1 MKKLIALL
9 LALFMVVSM
18 AGCGSDTPDAG
29 TDEGKEVENKLV
41 VYTPNSDGLINA
53 VIPAFEA
60 KTGIEVE
67 LITAGTGDCLTR
79 IESEKENPY
88 ADVIFGGM
96 SAANFEKHPDLWEAY
111 TTPYDAS
118 LPEAY
123 QNWKGY
129 VTRYCLDGSAAL
141 LVNLDVF
148 KELNLNPDEFTGYND
163 LLWPELYGKIA
174 MGDPANSSSA
184 WAELTNMLLVMGNEA
199 YDEAAWTWV
208 ESFIANL
215 NGISIDSSSK
225 IYKGVAEGEYAVGVS
240 YEDPCVSLLID
251 GATNL
256 KLVYPEEGAVW
267 LPTGTAI
274 VKDCKNLD
282 EAKEFIDFLLS
293 DECQQIISKLTIR
306 GTNTTITPTNKFM
319 KPMSEIKVAVEDLEF
334 TAKNKTA
341 WQQKYADLKATIDSK
356 K

>member
-1 MKKLIALL
+1 MKKLFALL
-9 LALFMVVSM
+9 LALMMVVSF
-18 AGCGSDTPDAG
+18 AGCGSDTADG
-29 TDEGKEVENKLV
+29 GNDGGNETENKLV

-53 VIPAFEA
+53 VIPAFEE
-60 KTGIEVE
+60 KTGIKVE

-111 TTPYDAS
+111 TSPYDAD

-129 VTRYCLDGSAAL
+129 VSRYCLDGSAAL
-141 LVNLDVF
+141 LINLDVF
-148 KELNLNPDEFTGYND
+148 EELGLNPDDFTGYND
-163 LLWPELYGKIA
+163 LLWPELNGKIA

-184 WAELTNMLLVMGNEA
+184 WAELTNMLLVMGNEP
-199 YDEAAWTWV
+199 YDDAAWEWV

-267 LPTGTAI
+267 LPAGSAI
-274 VKDCKNLD
+274 VKNAPHM
-282 EAKEFIDFLLS
+282 ENAKLFIDFLQS
-293 DECQQIISKLTIR
+293 EEGQKVIATTTARPVNTSIEN
-306 GTNTTITPTNKFM
+306 TN
-319 KPMSEIKVAVEDLEF
+319 PMIQPFSEINVAVEDIPYCAEMK
-334 TAKNKTA
+334 AQ
-341 WQQKYADLKATIDSK
+341 WQQKWTDLFMDAAE
-356 K
+356 

>member
-1 MKKLIALL
+1 MKKLISLL
-9 LALFMVVSM
+9 LALLMVVSM
-18 AGCGSDTPDAG
+18 AACGSDTPDAG
-29 TDEGKEVENKLV
+29 NDGGNEVENKLV

-60 KTGIEVE
+60 KTGIKVE

-148 KELNLNPDEFTGYND
+148 KELGLNPDEFTGYND

-184 WAELTNMLLVMGNEA
+184 WAELTNMLLVMGNEP

-267 LPTGTAI
+267 LPAGSAI
-274 VKDCKNLD
+274 VKGAPHLEN
-282 EAKEFIDFLLS
+282 AKLFMDFLQS
-293 DECQQIISKLTIR
+293 EEGQKVIATTTARPVNTSISN
-306 GTNTTITPTNKFM
+306 TNEMILPF
-319 KPMSEIKVAVEDLEF
+319 SEINLAYEDIPYCAE
-334 TAKNKTA
+334 NKA
-341 WQQKYADLKATIDSK
+341 DWQKRWTDLFMDAAE
-356 K
+356 

>member
-1 MKKLIALL
+1 MKKLITLL
-9 LALFMVVSM
+9 LTAMMVLGL
-18 AGCGSDTPDAG
+18 AACGSEPSTDGG
-29 TDEGKEVENKLV
+29 TEGGNTENKLV

-53 VIPAFEA
+53 VIPAFEEA
-60 KTGIEVE
+60 TGITVE

-96 SAANFEKHPDLWEAY
+96 SAANFEKNPDLWEAY

-129 VTRYCLDGSAAL
+129 VSRYCLDGSAAL
-141 LVNLDVF
+141 LINLDVF
-148 KELNLNPDEFTGYND
+148 EELGLNPDEFTGYND
-163 LLWPELYGKIA
+163 LLWPELFGKIA

-184 WAELTNMLLVMGNEA
+184 WAELTNMLLVMGNEP

-267 LPTGTAI
+267 LPAGSAI
-274 VKDCKNLD
+274 VKGAPHLEN
-282 EAKEFIDFLLS
+282 AKKFMDFLQS
-293 DECQQIISKLTIR
+293 EEGQKTIATTTARPVNTSISNTNEMII
-306 GTNTTITPTNKFM
+306 PF
-319 KPMSEIKVAVEDLEF
+319 SEINLAFEDIPYCAE
-334 TAKNKTA
+334 KKPE
-341 WQQKYADLKATIDSK
+341 WQQRWTDMFMDAAE
-356 K
+356 

>member
-1 MKKLIALL
+1 MKKFITLL
-9 LALFMVVSM
+9 LTAMMVLGL
-18 AGCGSDTPDAG
+18 AACGSEPSNDG
-29 TDEGKEVENKLV
+29 GNEGGSAENKLV

-53 VIPAFEA
+53 VIPAFEKA
-60 KTGIEVE
+60 TGITVE

-96 SAANFEKHPDLWEAY
+96 SAANFEKNPDLWEAY

-148 KELNLNPDEFTGYND
+148 EELGLNPDEFTGYND
-163 LLWPELYGKIA
+163 LLWPELNGKIA

-184 WAELTNMLLVMGNEA
+184 WAELTNMLLVMGNEP

-267 LPTGTAI
+267 LPAGSAI
-274 VKDCKNLD
+274 VKGAPHLEN
-282 EAKEFIDFLLS
+282 AKKFMDFLQS
-293 DECQQIISKLTIR
+293 EEGQKTIATTTAR
-306 GTNTTITPTNKFM
+306 PVNTSIANTNEMILPF
-319 KPMSEIKVAVEDLEF
+319 SEINLAFEDIPYCAE
-334 TAKNKTA
+334 KKPE
-341 WQQKYADLKATIDSK
+341 WQQKWTDLFMDAAE
-356 K
+356 